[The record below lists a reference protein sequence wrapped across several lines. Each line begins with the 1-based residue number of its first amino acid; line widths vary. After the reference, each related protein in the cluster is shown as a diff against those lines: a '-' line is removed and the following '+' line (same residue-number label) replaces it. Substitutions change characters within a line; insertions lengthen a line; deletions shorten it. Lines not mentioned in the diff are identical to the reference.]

1 MRRAILFIAVGLILL
16 GIAGWILFPGVR
28 SDILERLPW
37 IGGGELQ
44 KPVTL
49 VYWGLWEPPE
59 VIKPLLDEYHQNN
72 PNVTIEYEVR
82 TPEDHYQTVK
92 NRLGGEGAPDII
104 RVHASWVPYLKD
116 YLSPIP
122 SDILSTQ
129 EYEQTFYPVNEYF
142 LKYGDSYYGIP
153 LMIEGLALVYNQDL
167 FKEEGITD
175 PPRNW
180 TEFREL
186 AARLTKT
193 NSEGEVVQSGA
204 ALGYG
209 SSIDYFADILGLMFA
224 QNGVRFVDE
233 SGRVAFHQ
241 SLSPVGGNLG
251 VEALSF
257 YTLFAQKEPSWN
269 PNWDNSTQEFANGR
283 VAMVLLPSHR
293 LHESLAQSPD
303 VRVGVAPV
311 PQLPVVSGTADS
323 VGWANYWVEV
333 VAKTSPNQKEAWR
346 LLKWLSEKEQ
356 LTRFYRSASNVR
368 SFGEPYPRVDLGTAL
383 NSDLY
388 TLPYVQQGPS
398 YTTWYF
404 LSGSYFPDVNDRIV
418 DILRVMID
426 TVAGGADAETELNR
440 AAAEV
445 QSILDQAQ

>member
-193 NSEGEVVQSGA
+193 N
-204 ALGYG
+204 
-209 SSIDYFADILGLMFA
+209 
-224 QNGVRFVDE
+224 R
-233 SGRVAFHQ
+233 
-241 SLSPVGGNLG
+241 
-251 VEALSF
+251 
-257 YTLFAQKEPSWN
+257 
-269 PNWDNSTQEFANGR
+269 
-283 VAMVLLPSHR
+283 
-293 LHESLAQSPD
+293 
-303 VRVGVAPV
+303 
-311 PQLPVVSGTADS
+311 
-323 VGWANYWVEV
+323 
-333 VAKTSPNQKEAWR
+333 
-346 LLKWLSEKEQ
+346 
-356 LTRFYRSASNVR
+356 
-368 SFGEPYPRVDLGTAL
+368 
-383 NSDLY
+383 
-388 TLPYVQQGPS
+388 
-398 YTTWYF
+398 
-404 LSGSYFPDVNDRIV
+404 
-418 DILRVMID
+418 
-426 TVAGGADAETELNR
+426 
-440 AAAEV
+440 
-445 QSILDQAQ
+445 